1 MIPVIAEGVET
12 KEQIDFLN
20 QVGSHVVQGYYYA
33 KPMPMDEYE
42 VFMETHENE
51 DVRILIEEL
60 KQKEQD
66 S

>member
-1 MIPVIAEGVET
+1 
-12 KEQIDFLN
+12 
-20 QVGSHVVQGYYYA
+20 
-33 KPMPMDEYE
+33 MDEYE

-51 DVRILIEEL
+51 DVRLLIEEL